1 MSAAEV
7 SRRCRALGRH
17 VGPEDAAFCWAHAT
31 AAWLSAPEGRAAVAR
46 WGERAAVIEH
56 AEALVLRA
64 VASAVAL

>member
-7 SRRCRALGRH
+7 ARRCRALGRH
-17 VGPEDAAFCWAHAT
+17 VGPEDAAFCWDHAR

-64 VASAVAL
+64 VASAVVL